1 MKVYICNA
9 FSLSML
15 DRQKQLTNPYQ
26 LFPLKLEEVK
36 AILSTRDVE
45 IVPAVGHSN
54 TAQIIA
60 EMLGLPVEKVYDR
73 KTVKLEDGEACI
85 VAQYVGPRLPEGATA
100 LPEGAT
106 IEWWG
111 VSQAE

>member
-9 FSLSML
+9 FSLSMI
-15 DRQKQLTNPYQ
+15 DREKQLTNPRKII
-26 LFPLKLEEVK
+26 PLKLEEVK
-36 AILSTRDVE
+36 AILSMRDVE
-45 IVPAVGHSN
+45 TVAAVGHLN

-73 KTVKLEDGEACI
+73 KTIKLKDEDGCVI
-85 VAQYVGPRLPEGATA
+85 AQYVGPRLPEGATE
-100 LPEGAT
+100 LPKGAT

>member
-15 DRQKQLTNPYQ
+15 DRQNQLTNPRKIIP
-26 LFPLKLEEVK
+26 FELEEVK
-36 AILSTRDVE
+36 AILSMHDVE
-45 IVPAVGHSN
+45 TVAAVGHLN

-73 KTVKLEDGEACI
+73 KTVKLEGEDACI
-85 VAQYVGPRLPEGATA
+85 IAQYVGPRLPEGATE

-111 VSQAE
+111 VSQSE

>member
-15 DRQKQLTNPYQ
+15 DRQKQLTNPRRII
-26 LFPLKLEEVK
+26 PLRLEDVK
-36 AILSTRDVE
+36 TILSMQDVE
-45 IVPAVGHSN
+45 TVAAVGHLN

-73 KTVKLEDGEACI
+73 KTVKLEDEDACVI
-85 VAQYVGPRLPEGATA
+85 AQYVGPRLPEGATE

>member
-15 DRQKQLTNPYQ
+15 DCQKQLTNPRKIIP
-26 LFPLKLEEVK
+26 FKLEEVK
-36 AILSTRDVE
+36 CILSMQYVE
-45 IVPAVGHSN
+45 IVPAVGHQN

-60 EMLGLPVEKVYDR
+60 EMIGLPVEKVYDR
-73 KTVKLEDGEACI
+73 KTIKLEDKDACI
-85 VAQYVGPRLPEGATA
+85 IAQYVGPRLPEGATE

-111 VSQAE
+111 VSQAG

>member
-15 DRQKQLTNPYQ
+15 DRQKQLTNPRRII
-26 LFPLKLEEVK
+26 PLKVEDVK
-36 AILSTRDVE
+36 TILSMRDVE
-45 IVPAVGHSN
+45 TVAAVGHLN

-60 EMLGLPVEKVYDR
+60 EMLNLPVEKVYDR
-73 KTVKLEDGEACI
+73 KTIKLGDKDGCI
-85 VAQYVGPRLPEGATA
+85 IAQYVGPRLPEGATE

>member
-15 DRQKQLTNPYQ
+15 DRQNQLTNPRKIIP
-26 LFPLKLEEVK
+26 FELEEVK
-36 AILSTRDVE
+36 AILSMHDVE
-45 IVPAVGHSN
+45 TVAAVGHLN

-73 KTVKLEDGEACI
+73 KTIKLEGEDVCI
-85 VAQYVGPRLPEGATA
+85 IAQYVGPRLPEGATE

-111 VSQAE
+111 VSQSE